1 MSLRCEL
8 TAKGP
13 IVKNLVS
20 HSHVKTKKW
29 MKPNVHRRRLYSEAL
44 GSYVS
49 LRVATS
55 TIRSIEHVGGFDK
68 FILRQAPEILSK
80 RARGIRSRVRRAL
93 A

>member
-20 HSHVKTKKW
+20 HSHHKTKKW
-29 MKPNVHRRRLYSEAL
+29 MKPNVHRRRLYSDAL
-44 GSYVS
+44 GAYVS

-55 TIRSIEHVGGFDK
+55 TVRSIEHVGGFDK
-68 FILRQAPEILSK
+68 FILRLADDTLSK
-80 RARGIRSRVRRAL
+80 RAKGIRTRVRRAL
-93 A
+93 G